1 MTDNEI
7 IEALECCSTYKGKCT
22 DCPAFIK
29 VDRSN
34 CKQVLLGAIEIINR
48 QKAEN
53 ENHKTAFKESIT
65 DMLSEYSNVLVSKM
79 LLAKEH
85 TLNNPNKEDS
95 LEYIRGKA
103 EAFETAIK
111 LIDKA
116 LEEMVGWR
124 NES

>member
-7 IEALECCSTYKGKCT
+7 IKALECHLKGPCK
-22 DCPAFIK
+22 DCPFLECGC
-29 VDRSN
+29 S
-34 CKQVLLGAIEIINR
+34 GALIPKALELVNR
-48 QKAEN
+48 LKTEN
-53 ENHKTAFKESIT
+53 ENHKTAFKESIA
-65 DMLSEYSNVLVSKM
+65 DMLSEYSNILVSKM

-85 TLNNPNKEDS
+85 TLNSPNKEDS

-116 LEEMVGWR
+116 LEEMVG
-124 NES
+124 

>member
-7 IEALECCSTYKGKCT
+7 IKGLMCHRDMDCVNCPFNGNGCSKKMYDKALE
-22 DCPAFIK
+22 I
-29 VDRSN
+29 V
-34 CKQVLLGAIEIINR
+34 NR
-48 QKAEN
+48 LKTEN
-53 ENHKTAFKESIT
+53 ENYQTAFKESIA

-103 EAFETAIK
+103 
-111 LIDKA
+111 
-116 LEEMVGWR
+116 
-124 NES
+124 

>member
-7 IEALECCSTYKGKCT
+7 IKGFECHTNIDCINCPFNGDGCNVKMFPMILEM
-22 DCPAFIK
+22 
-29 VDRSN
+29 
-34 CKQVLLGAIEIINR
+34 INR
-48 QKAEN
+48 LKTEN
-53 ENHKTAFKESIT
+53 ENHKTAFKESIA
-65 DMLSEYSNVLVSKM
+65 DMLSEYSNVLVNKM

-103 EAFETAIK
+103 EAFETASK

-116 LEEMVGWR
+116 LEEMVG
-124 NES
+124 